1 MAFAELAESSA
12 GVQLL
17 QRSLERGRLG
27 HAYLFAGNQLAELES
42 VAHNLIKTLN
52 CKSPKVGAADIP
64 VDCCDECV
72 NCRKIDN
79 GNHADVRWVRPESKS
94 RFILT
99 NKIRDLISAINLKP
113 TEAEYKTA
121 VIVAGDRMKV
131 EAANAFL
138 KTLEEPPAK
147 SVIIVLS
154 TEPGRLLDT
163 IISRCLRLTFGS
175 GANPAF
181 TDDQLRWVETFSSVA
196 AENRNGLLG
205 RYQLLGQILA
215 ALADMKTAIAER
227 QEAASPLERY
237 DDVDPKLREKWEDEL
252 KASIEAEYRR
262 SRGELLASLEW
273 WLRDVWLHTLQL
285 GDELLS
291 FTEFSAPAQTVASR
305 IDAHDAQENI
315 QVLEHTQRLLY
326 TNVQEALTLEV
337 GFLKLKLG

>member
-1 MAFAELAESSA
+1 MAFSDVAEIRS

-17 QRSLERGRLG
+17 QRSLQRGRLG
-27 HAYLFAGNQLAELES
+27 HAYLFAGNQLEELEQ
-42 VAHNLIKTLN
+42 VAQNLIKTLN
-52 CKSPKVGAADIP
+52 CLSPVMGDAGVP
-64 VDCCDECV
+64 TDCCDACV

-79 GNHADVRWVRPESKS
+79 GNHADVRWIRPESKS

-99 NKIRDLISAINLKP
+99 DQIRGLISALSLKA

-138 KTLEEPPAK
+138 KTLEEPPPK
-147 SVIIVLS
+147 TVVIVLS

-181 TDDQLRWVETFSSVA
+181 SDEQIHWVEMFSSVA

-215 ALADMKTAIAER
+215 ALAATKTALTER
-227 QEAASPLERY
+227 LEAASPLERY
-237 DDVDPKLREKWEDEL
+237 DDADPKLREKWEDEL

-273 WLRDVWLHTLQL
+273 WLRDVWLYTLQM
-285 GDELLS
+285 GDDLLS
-291 FTEFSAPAQTVASR
+291 FSEFAGNAQAVASR
-305 IDAHDAQENI
+305 VNAYDAQENI
-315 QVLEHTQRLLY
+315 RVMEQTQRLLH
-326 TNVQEALTLEV
+326 TNVQESLALEV